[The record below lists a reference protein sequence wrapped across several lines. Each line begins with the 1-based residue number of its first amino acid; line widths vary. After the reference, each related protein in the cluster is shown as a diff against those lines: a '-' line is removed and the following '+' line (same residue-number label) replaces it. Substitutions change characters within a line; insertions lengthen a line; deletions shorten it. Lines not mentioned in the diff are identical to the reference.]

1 MRMSLNNNKE
11 KINLKNKFEKYL
23 IWIYNLYL

>member
-1 MRMSLNNNKE
+1 MRMSLNNNKK